1 MAVTGSHKIEAL
13 YKKAAGLRIDKNK
26 VKKISDVVDQKL
38 YDLLVVAEGN
48 ARYNGRDIIWMCD
61 VPLTKAMKESMQ
73 KFKELEEALE
83 LQPILD
89 HLAKLP
95 PLKYSLEEELEK
107 KLPDLV
113 GTLIY
118 VMANI
123 TKEFSP
129 KDRTISAEEM
139 EKAERILDLMI

>member
-1 MAVTGSHKIEAL
+1 MAVTGAHKIEAL
-13 YKKAAGLRIDKNK
+13 YKKAAGLRIDKSK
-26 VKKISDVVDQKL
+26 VKAISDVVDQKL

-48 ARYNGRDIIWMCD
+48 ARYNNRDVIWMCD

-73 KFKELEEALE
+73 KFKDLEEELE

-89 HLAKLP
+89 HLATLP
-95 PLKYSLEEELEK
+95 PLKYALEEELEK
-107 KLPDLV
+107 KLPDLT

-129 KDRTISAEEM
+129 KDKIISKDDM
-139 EKAERILDLMI
+139 ERAERILNLMI

>member
-95 PLKYSLEEELEK
+95 PLKYGLEEELEK

>member
-1 MAVTGSHKIEAL
+1 MAVTGAHKIEAL
-13 YKKAAGLRIDKNK
+13 YKKAAGLRIDKSK
-26 VKKISDVVDQKL
+26 VKAISDVVDQKL

-48 ARYNGRDIIWMCD
+48 ARYNNRDVIWMCD

-73 KFKELEEALE
+73 KFKELEEELE

-89 HLAKLP
+89 HLAILP
-95 PLKYSLEEELEK
+95 PLKYALEEELEK
-107 KLPDLV
+107 KLPDLT

-118 VMANI
+118 IMANI

-129 KDRTISAEEM
+129 KDKIISKEDMERAETI
-139 EKAERILDLMI
+139 LNLMI

>member
-1 MAVTGSHKIEAL
+1 MAVTGAHKIEAL
-13 YKKAAGLRIDKNK
+13 YKKAAGLRIDKSK
-26 VKKISDVVDQKL
+26 VKAISDVVDQKL

-73 KFKELEEALE
+73 KFKELEEELE

-89 HLAKLP
+89 HLATLP
-95 PLKYSLEEELEK
+95 PLKYGLEEELEK

-123 TKEFSP
+123 TKEFST
-129 KDRTISAEEM
+129 KDRAISKEDM
-139 EKAERILDLMI
+139 EKAETILNLMI

>member
-1 MAVTGSHKIEAL
+1 MAVTGAHKIEAL

-95 PLKYSLEEELEK
+95 PLKYGLEEELEK

-139 EKAERILDLMI
+139 EKAERVLNLMI

>member
-1 MAVTGSHKIEAL
+1 MSVTGAHKIEAL
-13 YKKAAGLRIDKNK
+13 YKKAAGLRIDKSK
-26 VKKISDVVDQKL
+26 VKLISDVVDQKL
-38 YDLLVVAEGN
+38 YDLLIVAEAN

-73 KFKELEEALE
+73 RFKELEEELE

-89 HLAKLP
+89 HLAALP
-95 PLKYSLEEELEK
+95 PLKYGLEEELEK

-123 TKEFSP
+123 TKEFST
-129 KDRTISAEEM
+129 KDKTVSAEDM
-139 EKAERILDLMI
+139 EKAENILNLMI

>member
-1 MAVTGSHKIEAL
+1 MAVTGAHKIEAL

-95 PLKYSLEEELEK
+95 PLKYGLEEELEK

-113 GTLIY
+113 GTLIF

-139 EKAERILDLMI
+139 EKAERVLNLMI

>member
-1 MAVTGSHKIEAL
+1 MAVTGAHKIEAL

-73 KFKELEEALE
+73 KFRELEEALE

-95 PLKYSLEEELEK
+95 PLKYGLEEELEK

-113 GTLIY
+113 GTLIF

-139 EKAERILDLMI
+139 EKAERILNLMI

>member
-1 MAVTGSHKIEAL
+1 MAVTGAHKIEAL

-26 VKKISDVVDQKL
+26 VKKISDAVDQKL

-48 ARYNGRDIIWMCD
+48 ARYNGRDVIWMCD

-73 KFKELEEALE
+73 KFKELEEELE

-95 PLKYSLEEELEK
+95 PLKYGLEEELEK

-123 TKEFSP
+123 TKEFSQ
-129 KDRTISAEEM
+129 KDRTISSEEM
-139 EKAERILDLMI
+139 EKAERILNLMI

>member
-1 MAVTGSHKIEAL
+1 MAVTGAHKIEAL

-95 PLKYSLEEELEK
+95 PLKYGLEEELEK

-113 GTLIY
+113 GTLIF

-139 EKAERILDLMI
+139 EKAERILNLMI

>member
-1 MAVTGSHKIEAL
+1 MAVTGVHKIEAL
-13 YKKAAGLRIDKNK
+13 YKKAAGLRIDKSK
-26 VKKISDVVDQKL
+26 VKMISDVVDQKL
-38 YDLLVVAEGN
+38 YDLLVVAEAN
-48 ARYNGRDIIWMCD
+48 ARYNNRDIIWMCD

-73 KFKELEEALE
+73 RFKELEEELE

-89 HLAKLP
+89 HLATLP
-95 PLKYSLEEELEK
+95 PLKYALEEELEK

-118 VMANI
+118 ILANI

-129 KDRTISAEEM
+129 KDKTISIDEM
-139 EKAERILDLMI
+139 EKAETILNLVI